1 MQQAEPPTHPTTTE
15 FPDMESADTLM
26 NKNEILQVKVHNP
39 LIIYLWKQYLSYGIG
54 QVPRQEGGEACG
66 LFVMYYVQQLLPH
79 LDTWP
84 PAISFNVSSTPHSAL
99 LYCCHAYHVTKLST
113 RILPWLAA
121 KTDEVETL
129 RHELITWI
137 VSAMKPTSLAG
148 LVGTFPH
155 NCGGQALRQEYCRQ
169 YVSYMGLD
177 PDAIIETQRK
187 SHQYTSWLNAY
198 NC

>member
-1 MQQAEPPTHPTTTE
+1 MVLDRCQGRKAVKHADCLSCTTCSN
-15 FPDMESADTLM
+15 FSH
-26 NKNEILQVKVHNP
+26 ILILGHRLYHSMSV
-39 LIIYLWKQYLSYGIG
+39 
-54 QVPRQEGGEACG
+54 
-66 LFVMYYVQQLLPH
+66 QLL
-79 LDTWP
+79 
-84 PAISFNVSSTPHSAL
+84 ISAL

-129 RHELITWI
+129 QHELITWI

-155 NCGGQALRQEYCRQ
+155 NCGGQALRQEYCHQ
-169 YVSYMGLD
+169 YASYMGLD

-198 NC
+198 NR